1 MKQAMQ
7 CTLAALAAAFALA
20 SCRGPEVDKPAV
32 RSVPAQAQ
40 ETISSL
46 LAIPATAPDHSRA
59 VPAPMVIAGT
69 APGTVYVCV
78 KELAGQTQQTAIELA
93 AEVATLCR
101 KAPEMGPCQY
111 ERATCRRN
119 GGRVFAVDGT
129 EITLQT
135 EAEYDRRVMRVRMK
149 SN

>member
-1 MKQAMQ
+1 MKR
-7 CTLAALAAAFALA
+7 TLAAVAVAAAAALA

-32 RSVPAQAQ
+32 ASDPAPGGK
-40 ETISSL
+40 TVSSL
-46 LAIPATAPDHSRA
+46 PATPAIAPDGSPTALPA
-59 VPAPMVIAGT
+59 VVIAGA
-69 APGTVYVCV
+69 APGAIYVCV
-78 KELAGQTQQTAIELA
+78 TELAGQPQQSAIELA
-93 AEVATLCR
+93 PQVAKLCR

-111 ERATCRRN
+111 ERATCRRS
-119 GGRVFAVDGT
+119 GGRVFTVDGT

>member
-1 MKQAMQ
+1 M
-7 CTLAALAAAFALA
+7 LAAVAAAALA

-32 RSVPAQAQ
+32 TRDPAPAGK
-40 ETISSL
+40 TVSSL
-46 LAIPATAPDHSRA
+46 PATPAMVPDGSATTLPA
-59 VPAPMVIAGT
+59 VVIAGA
-69 APGTVYVCV
+69 APGAIYVCV
-78 KELAGQTQQTAIELA
+78 TELAGQTQQRAIELA
-93 AEVATLCR
+93 PEVAKLCR

-111 ERATCRRN
+111 ERATCRRS
-119 GGRVFAVDGT
+119 GGRVFTVDGT